1 MKRGNIIGI
10 SGKKVEMLKRYKD
23 FLALTKA
30 RKTTYEFSEKEV
42 SKRDILAILEAARW
56 APSCGNSQ
64 PWHFIVVK
72 NKKTIRQLV
81 DTTHYVHAP
90 FIHPLPPAIIAF
102 VLPSVDLLHDRAPRE
117 FPHCCKDSTCNQ
129 HRNELEL
136 CFSMAVFSST
146 LTATDLGINSCIL
159 TPKQDLASNI
169 LKVKKDKGIVRLLV
183 GFGYEKKN
191 AFQKERAREKLLNLV
206 SYEQYGRRA

>member
-1 MKRGNIIGI
+1 
-10 SGKKVEMLKRYKD
+10 MLKRYKD
-23 FLALTKA
+23 FLTLTKA

-42 SKRDILAILEAARW
+42 SKRDIPAILEAARW

-90 FIHPLPPAIIAF
+90 FINPLPTAIIAF

-117 FPHCCKDSTCNQ
+117 F
-129 HRNELEL
+129 
-136 CFSMAVFSST
+136 
-146 LTATDLGINSCIL
+146 
-159 TPKQDLASNI
+159 
-169 LKVKKDKGIVRLLV
+169 
-183 GFGYEKKN
+183 
-191 AFQKERAREKLLNLV
+191 
-206 SYEQYGRRA
+206 

>member
-1 MKRGNIIGI
+1 
-10 SGKKVEMLKRYKD
+10 MLKRYKD
-23 FLALTKA
+23 FLTLTKA

-42 SKRDILAILEAARW
+42 SKRDIPAILEAARW

-90 FIHPLPPAIIAF
+90 FIHPLPPIIIAF
-102 VLPSVDLLHDRAPRE
+102 VLPSADLLHDRTPQE
-117 FPHCCKDSTCNQ
+117 FPHCCKDSTCEQ

-136 CFSMAVFSST
+136 CFSMAVFSAT
-146 LTATDLGINSCIL
+146 LAATDLGLNSCIL

-191 AFQKERAREKLLNLV
+191 AFQKERTREKLLNLF
-206 SYEQYGRRA
+206 SYEQYGRRD

>member
-1 MKRGNIIGI
+1 M
-10 SGKKVEMLKRYKD
+10 KRYKS

-30 RKTTYEFSEKEV
+30 RKTSYEFSEKEV
-42 SKRDILAILEAARW
+42 SQKNILTILEAARW

-90 FIHPLPPAIIAF
+90 FIHPLPPAMIAF
-102 VLPSVDLLHDRAPRE
+102 VLPSEDLLHDRAPRE
-117 FPHCCKDSTCNQ
+117 FPHCCKDSTCTQ
-129 HRNELEL
+129 HQNELEL

-146 LTATDLGINSCIL
+146 LAATDLGISSCIL
-159 TPKQDLASNI
+159 TPKQDLASKI
-169 LKVKKDKGIVRLLV
+169 LKTKNNGVVRLLV
-183 GFGYEKKN
+183 GLGYEKKD
-191 AFQKERAREKLLNLV
+191 AFQKERSRDKLKNLV
-206 SYEQYGRRA
+206 SYEHYGEKNSQ